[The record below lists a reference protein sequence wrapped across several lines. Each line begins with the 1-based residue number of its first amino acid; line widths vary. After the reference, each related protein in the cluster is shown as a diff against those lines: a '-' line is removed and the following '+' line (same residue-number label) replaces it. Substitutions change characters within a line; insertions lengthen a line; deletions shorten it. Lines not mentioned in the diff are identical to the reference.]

1 MPRQPAELNWDRAT
15 WPEAIARFARGLGF
29 AHLGKIDEAK
39 AESELINELENAT
52 QKTGED
58 LFARNSRMLRLELNA
73 WIAHVEG
80 QEETAVSLMREAAE
94 LERTTPKAAVT
105 PGPTIPAEELLGDL
119 LIEQKKYS
127 DALAA
132 YERSLALYPKRLNS
146 LKGAARARSS
156 ARP

>member
-1 MPRQPAELNWDRAT
+1 
-15 WPEAIARFARGLGF
+15 
-29 AHLGKIDEAK
+29 
-39 AESELINELENAT
+39 
-52 QKTGED
+52 
-58 LFARNSRMLRLELNA
+58 
-73 WIAHVEG
+73 
-80 QEETAVSLMREAAE
+80 MREAAE

-132 YERSLALYPKRLNS
+132 YKRSLALYPKRLNS